1 MDTSE
6 ARIACRANKITPTGG
21 GDRTIVNTQPA
32 LLQRPLESLKKQL
45 LMDASDFT
53 VKRGVRKFFARCLY
67 CSKNYFKLRFE
78 FDLWSAR
85 TL

>member
-32 LLQRPLESLKKQL
+32 LLQRPLGRL
-45 LMDASDFT
+45 L
-53 VKRGVRKFFARCLY
+53 
-67 CSKNYFKLRFE
+67 
-78 FDLWSAR
+78 
-85 TL
+85 